1 MINGSSDAVSDND
14 LRAQE
19 WEAAP
24 NTPDRCNILQWFP
37 SSRRE
42 EEKELLITLCN
53 KRLINASSECS
64 AITTS
69 QR

>member
-1 MINGSSDAVSDND
+1 MQSVTMMSAHRSGK
-14 LRAQE
+14 LLQ
-19 WEAAP
+19 
-24 NTPDRCNILQWFP
+24 ILQTDVIFFSCFLP
-37 SSRRE
+37 AG
-42 EEKELLITLCN
+42 EKELLITLCN

>member
-14 LRAQE
+14 VSAQE

-24 NTPDRCNILQWFP
+24 NTLDRCNILQLFP

-42 EEKELLITLCN
+42 EEKELFITLCN
-53 KRLINASSECS
+53 K
-64 AITTS
+64 
-69 QR
+69 

>member
-14 LRAQE
+14 VRAQE

-24 NTPDRCNILQWFP
+24 NTQDRCNILQLFP
-37 SSRRE
+37 SRRE

-53 KRLINASSECS
+53 K
-64 AITTS
+64 
-69 QR
+69 